1 MKNSSMNKTVLDRI
15 AAELDGEFYHSD
27 MMKVIYATDAS
38 VYRELPL
45 GVAIPKNN
53 SDLKK
58 LIHFANKYKASLIP
72 RGAGTSLAGQVVG
85 NGIVVDL
92 SKKFNQIIET
102 INKCSQISK
111 HKYKVKVCN

>member
-1 MKNSSMNKTVLDRI
+1 
-15 AAELDGEFYHSD
+15 

-45 GVAIPKNN
+45 AVTTPKNN

-58 LIHFANKYKASLIP
+58 LIHFANKYQVSLIP

-85 NGIVVDL
+85 NGIIVDV
-92 SKKFNQIIET
+92 SKNFNQILE
-102 INKCSQISK
+102 INA
-111 HKYKVKVCN
+111 